1 MQKTEGGTYKM
12 ILERI
17 DFSNIDFLIKTICAG
32 RTSKDHRKDL
42 GPHINNIYNHVEVK
56 FLLRDVDIVT
66 ACYLKKFSNDNI
78 IFIDS
83 KLSDNLV
90 KKDYKELYNNTHVAI
105 KLIEAICKDNDS
117 IKRDYSELFPAICIT
132 KSLHVTF
139 TGSSLGFLFGSNPDL
154 MLKELYSFKED
165 SDFNSDVIMENDYE
179 KLKNH
184 LFNTLLQSIYKFI
197 DRDNHTMDLLA
208 DSSINFH
215 YYNID
220 DLINYPCC
228 LIETNSPLGRKSYYY
243 KENVNK
249 DKIPASVFDKIAL
262 LKNTKLVFSIKAPY
276 YAYLEMQMA
285 LPSRF
290 FLDSED
296 VRSVAA
302 KEDYNGNHMILDDK
316 YKIRLTDYFIKLAS
330 SSKELIKNEKAL
342 DKYFYIP
349 LTSNIHFTMNIS
361 LYDIANE
368 LEIYE
373 EKIESQKLYGDSDN
387 YLSSHILDIIFYM
400 KSFSRM
406 VYKDYFN

>member
-1 MQKTEGGTYKM
+1 M

-90 KKDYKELYNNTHVAI
+90 KKDYKEIYNNTHVAI

-154 MLKELYSFKED
+154 MIKELYSFKED
-165 SDFNSDVIMENDYE
+165 KDFNSDVIMENDYE

-220 DLINYPCC
+220 DLIDYPCC

-243 KENVNK
+243 KEKVNK
-249 DKIPASVFDKIAL
+249 DKIPATVFDKIAL
-262 LKNTKLVFSIKAPY
+262 LKNTKLAFSIKAPY
-276 YAYLEMQMA
+276 YAYLEMQMV

-290 FLDSED
+290 FLDTED

-302 KEDYNGNHMILDDK
+302 KEDYNGNHMVLDDK

-349 LTSNIHFTMNIS
+349 LSSNIHFTMNIS

-406 VYKDYFN
+406 VYKDYFS

>member
-1 MQKTEGGTYKM
+1 MQKTKGGTYKM

-17 DFSNIDFLIKTICAG
+17 DFSNIDFLINTICAG
-32 RTSKDHRKDL
+32 KTSKDHRKDL

-56 FLLRDVDIVT
+56 FLLSEVDIVT

-83 KLSDNLV
+83 KLSDSLV
-90 KKDYKELYNNTHVAI
+90 KKDYKELYNNAHVAI
-105 KLIEAICKDNDS
+105 KLVEAISKDSDT
-117 IKRDYSELFPAICIT
+117 IKKDYSELFPAICIT

-165 SDFNSDVIMENDYE
+165 KDFNSDVIMENDYE

-184 LFNTLLQSIYKFI
+184 LFSTLLQSIYKFI

-208 DSSINFH
+208 DSSINYH

-220 DLINYPCC
+220 DLDNYPCR
-228 LIETNSPLGRKSYYY
+228 LIETNSPLGRKSYYH

-249 DKIPASVFDKIAL
+249 DKIPASIFDKVAL
-262 LKNTKLVFSIKAPY
+262 LKNIKLVFSIKAPY

-285 LPSRF
+285 LSSRF

-296 VRSVAA
+296 IRSVAA
-302 KEDYNGNHMILDDK
+302 KEDYNGTHMVLEDK
-316 YKIRLTDYFIKLAS
+316 YKIRLTDYFVRLS
-330 SSKELIKNEKAL
+330 SSSNELIKNEKAL

-349 LTSNIHFTMNIS
+349 LSSNIHFTMNIS

-368 LEIYE
+368 LAIYE
-373 EKIESQKLYGDSDN
+373 EKIKFKNLYGDSVN
-387 YLSSHILDIIFYM
+387 YLSLHILDIIFYM
-400 KSFSRM
+400 KSLSKT
-406 VYKDYFN
+406 VYKYYFN